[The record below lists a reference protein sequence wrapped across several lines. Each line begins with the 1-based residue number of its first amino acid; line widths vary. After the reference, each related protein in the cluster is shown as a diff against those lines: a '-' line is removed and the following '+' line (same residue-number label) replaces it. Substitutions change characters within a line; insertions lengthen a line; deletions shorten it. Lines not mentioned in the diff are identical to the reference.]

1 MTLCPV
7 LRNVSL
13 KLNLHK
19 IVCTS
24 WSSTPVL
31 SLPLASPQW
40 EPLPCSPYLWVYF
53 LYVTFTSLSNFLDST
68 YKWYHTVFI
77 FIVLYKCIFLWYIP
91 DCFKI
96 FYLVF
101 CVLHPTFI
109 FLKWFN
115 SSNSS
120 LLIFLSKNSE
130 MTGNFPSI
138 PSLLGC
144 LHAFTSLLQYK
155 SVALYAIFLGLPFT
169 SFSPPL
175 CLVTCSLEDFFFFFH
190 VIYSHLLLK

>member
-7 LRNVSL
+7 LRDVSL
-13 KLNLHK
+13 KLILHK

-53 LYVTFTSLSNFLDST
+53 LYVTFTSLSNFLDSA
-68 YKWYHTVFI
+68 YKWYDTVFI

-91 DCFKI
+91 DRFKI

-169 SFSPPL
+169 SFFPPL
-175 CLVTCSLEDFFFFFH
+175 CLVSCFLEDFFFFPCD
-190 VIYSHLLLK
+190 LLLCVA